1 MSEASR
7 HATNHRVLI
16 IDDNEAIHD
25 DFRKI
30 LGTTQES
37 SELDDLEAHL
47 FGEPSD
53 NATTESK
60 ITFDLSF
67 ATQGQDG
74 YEMVVR
80 SIEEEKPYALAFV
93 DMRMP
98 PGWDGLETIERLW
111 KVDPKLHI
119 AICTAFA
126 DYSWREIIQRVG
138 HTDQLLIVKKPFDNV
153 EVIQLATSLTEKWAL
168 REVAQLRVDQL
179 ERLVIERTHEISQA
193 RDELIVANRIKSEF
207 LATISHELR
216 TPMNGILGFVDI
228 LAEDPD
234 IGEDNQ
240 ETVEHIQSCATT
252 LMAVI
257 NQLLD
262 LSKLESRS
270 IKLDSSLFD
279 LEMLLF
285 DVGLHTKKRLNE
297 KVKFQLSLDSIP
309 GRISG
314 DPTRLRQILASVLD
328 NAVKFTTEGSIELSL
343 VGQPV
348 ENDTV
353 QLRVTVRDTG
363 PGIPEIEQHVI
374 FDAFRQVD
382 GSSTRSHGGLGVGLS
397 TARRLAGLMNAE
409 LTLEETGKDG
419 STFSLTWQSD
429 MDRNPVSHVNLLKQ
443 SELRDKKL
451 LIIDRSDTSRE
462 LLGRNMGRYF
472 SSVELQPSLTNN
484 LESQLRDKD
493 TRPDIVLVDP
503 DGDNEL
509 LRRLNDLDEGI
520 PFMVVST
527 DASPGVAQKFKN
539 EGASAYLPKPIE
551 RDTLLSVLRVVLSQ
565 SGIEKSFIN
574 QHKARELLLRSKRI
588 LLVSSNAQ
596 GCEALNSRLIQLGV
610 ETQFVAPADAAE
622 HVADGTFD
630 IIAIETALLSAHLG
644 GLFQLTRGQRPS
656 PVFVGVG
663 SAPPILPPEIDAWW
677 ELDPE
682 RHSLLEVLSFPN
694 YQR

>member
-30 LGTTQES
+30 LGAVQEN

-47 FGEPSD
+47 FGTPTD
-53 NATTESK
+53 TAVNDAK

-74 YEMVVR
+74 YDMVVR
-80 SIEEEKPYALAFV
+80 SVEEEKPYALAFV

-111 KVDPKLHI
+111 KVDPKIHI

-216 TPMNGILGFVDI
+216 TPMNGILGFAEI

-234 IGEDNQ
+234 LGLDNV

-270 IKLDSSLFD
+270 IKLDSALFD
-279 LEMLLF
+279 LEMMLF
-285 DVGLHTKKRLNE
+285 DIAEQTKKRINENVSFKLN
-297 KVKFQLSLDSIP
+297 LDSIP

-314 DPTRLRQILASVLD
+314 DPTRIRQILASLLD
-328 NAVKFTTEGSIELSL
+328 NAVKFTVEGAIELSL
-343 VGQPV
+343 VAQPADEGSV
-348 ENDTV
+348 K
-353 QLRVTVRDTG
+353 LRITVRDTG

-397 TARRLAGLMNAE
+397 TAKRLAGLMKAE
-409 LTLEETGKDG
+409 LKLEETSTEG
-419 STFSLTWQSD
+419 STFSLSWESPLDTT
-429 MDRNPVSHVNLLKQ
+429 PVSHVDLVKLNEI
-443 SELRDKKL
+443 SDKRL
-451 LIIDRSDTSRE
+451 VIIDNSETGRE
-462 LLGRNMGRYF
+462 LIARNLSRYF
-472 SSVELQPSLTNN
+472 TTIEAFPAFSDELEEIMRSK
-484 LESQLRDKD
+484 EKC
-493 TRPDIVLVDP
+493 PDLILVDP
-503 DGDNEL
+503 DGDNAVISKLSAQPEL
-509 LRRLNDLDEGI
+509 R
-520 PFMVVST
+520 FMVLSA
-527 DASPGVAQKFKN
+527 DASPGVAQRFK
-539 EGASAYLPKPIE
+539 EAGAAAYLPKPIE
-551 RDTLLSVLRVVLSQ
+551 RETLLSVIRVVLSQ
-565 SGIEKSFIN
+565 EDDDRDFVT
-574 QHKARELLLRSKRI
+574 QHKARELLLRSKRV
-588 LLVSSNAQ
+588 LFVSTKPDNYQ
-596 GCEALNSRLIQLGV
+596 GLSLSLQQVGV
-610 ETQFVAPADAAE
+610 ELNFVEAC
-622 HVADGTFD
+622 
-630 IIAIETALLSAHLG
+630 G
-644 GLFQLTRGQRPS
+644 GRRARS
-656 PVFVGVG
+656 
-663 SAPPILPPEIDAWW
+663 
-677 ELDPE
+677 
-682 RHSLLEVLSFPN
+682 
-694 YQR
+694 

>member
-30 LGTTQES
+30 LGASQES

-53 NATTESK
+53 TFTTDSN
-60 ITFDLSF
+60 ITFELSF
-67 ATQGQDG
+67 ATQGQEG
-74 YEMVVR
+74 YEMVAE
-80 SIEEEKPYALAFV
+80 SIEQERPYALAFV

-216 TPMNGILGFVDI
+216 TPMNGILGFVEI

-234 IGEDNQ
+234 IADDNQ

-270 IKLDSSLFD
+270 IKLDSAQFD

-297 KVKFQLSLDSIP
+297 NVKFNLCLDSLP

-314 DPTRLRQILASVLD
+314 DPTRLRQILASILD
-328 NAVKFTTEGSIELSL
+328 NAVKFTTDGAIELSL
-343 VGQPV
+343 IGQSI
-348 ENDTV
+348 DDRHV

-363 PGIPEIEQHVI
+363 PGIPDVEQHVI

-397 TARRLAGLMNAE
+397 TARRLASLMNAD
-409 LTLEETGKDG
+409 LQLEETSTKG
-419 STFSLTWQSD
+419 STFSLTWQSEI
-429 MDRNPVSHVNLLKQ
+429 DRSPLSHV
-443 SELRDKKL
+443 ELVRESDLRHRKL
-451 LIIDRSDTSRE
+451 VIIDRSDTGRE
-462 LLGRNMGRYF
+462 LLGKNMGRYF
-472 SSVELQPSLTNN
+472 NSVELFSSLTDE
-484 LESQLRDKD
+484 LKRQLNSED

-503 DGDNEL
+503 DGDTSML
-509 LRRLNDLDEGI
+509 SQLNQIKDLA
-520 PFMVVST
+520 FMVVST
-527 DASPGVAQKFKN
+527 DASPGVAQKFRD
-539 EGASAYLPKPIE
+539 EGAKAYLPKPIE
-551 RDTLLSVLRVVLSQ
+551 RDTLVAVLRVVLSERT
-565 SGIEKSFIN
+565 GEASFIN
-574 QHKARELLLRSKRI
+574 QHKARELILRSKRV
-588 LLVSSNAQ
+588 LLISTNPPACGDLS
-596 GCEALNSRLIQLGV
+596 GALSQLGV
-610 ETQFVAPADAAE
+610 DVRVVEPAEAAE
-622 HVADGTFD
+622 YVADSIYD
-630 IIAIETALLSAHLG
+630 IIALETAVLSAHLG
-644 GLFQLTRGQRPS
+644 GLFQLTRGQRPN
-656 PVFVGVG
+656 PIFVGVG
-663 SAPPILPPEIDAWW
+663 AAPPVLPPEVDAWW
-677 ELDPE
+677 DIDPE

>member
-1 MSEASR
+1 MSEASL

-30 LGTTQES
+30 LGAVQEN

-47 FGEPSD
+47 FGTPTD
-53 NATTESK
+53 TAANDAK

-67 ATQGQDG
+67 ATQGQEG
-74 YEMVVR
+74 YDMVVR

-98 PGWDGLETIERLW
+98 PGWDGLETIERIW
-111 KVDPKLHI
+111 KVDPKIHI

-216 TPMNGILGFVDI
+216 TPMNGILGFVEI

-234 IGEDNQ
+234 LGLDNL

-270 IKLDSSLFD
+270 IKLDSALFD
-279 LEMLLF
+279 LEMMLF
-285 DVGLHTKKRLNE
+285 DISEQTKKRINENVSFKLN
-297 KVKFQLSLDSIP
+297 LDSIP

-314 DPTRLRQILASVLD
+314 DPTRIRQILASLLD
-328 NAVKFTTEGSIELSL
+328 NAVKFTVEGVIELSL
-343 VGQPV
+343 VAQPADEDSV
-348 ENDTV
+348 K
-353 QLRVTVRDTG
+353 LRITVRDTG

-397 TARRLAGLMNAE
+397 TAKRLAGLMQAE
-409 LTLEETGKDG
+409 LKLEETSTEG
-419 STFSLTWQSD
+419 STFSLSWQSAVD
-429 MDRNPVSHVNLLKQ
+429 TTPLSHV
-443 SELRDKKL
+443 ELVQLNEISNTRL
-451 LIIDRSDTSRE
+451 VIIDNSETGRE
-462 LLGRNMGRYF
+462 LVARNLSRYF
-472 SSVELQPSLTNN
+472 KRIEAFPAFSDELSQVLNSSE
-484 LESQLRDKD
+484 KC
-493 TRPDIVLVDP
+493 PDLILVDP
-503 DGDNEL
+503 DGDSTVISKL
-509 LRRLNDLDEGI
+509 SARPDLR
-520 PFMVVST
+520 FMVLSA
-527 DASPGVAQKFKN
+527 DASPGVAQSFK
-539 EGASAYLPKPIE
+539 EAGAAAYLPKPIE
-551 RDTLLSVLRVVLSQ
+551 RDTLLSVIRVVLSQ
-565 SGIEKSFIN
+565 KDDKRDFVT
-574 QHKARELLLRSKRI
+574 QHKARELLLRSKRV
-588 LLVSSNAQ
+588 LFVSTKPDNYQ
-596 GCEALNSRLIQLGV
+596 GLSLSLQQIGV
-610 ETQFVAPADAAE
+610 ELNFVEPAAAAE
-622 HVADGTFD
+622 QVADGNYD
-630 IIAIETALLSAHLG
+630 IIAIETAILGAHLG

-656 PVFVGVG
+656 PLFVGVG
-663 SAPPILPPEIDAWW
+663 SAPPVLPPEMDAWW
-677 ELDPE
+677 DIDPD
-682 RHSLLEVLSFPN
+682 RHVILEVLSFPS

>member
-7 HATNHRVLI
+7 HATNHRVLV

-30 LGTTQES
+30 LGATQQS

-47 FGEPSD
+47 FGASSGTA
-53 NATTESK
+53 ATEAK

-80 SIEEEKPYALAFV
+80 SIEEENPYALAFV

-216 TPMNGILGFVDI
+216 TPMNGILGFIEI
-228 LAEDPD
+228 LAEDPG
-234 IGEDNQ
+234 INEDNL
-240 ETVEHIQSCATT
+240 ETVEHIQSCATN

-285 DVGLHTKKRLNE
+285 DVGLQTKKRLNDD
-297 KVKFQLSLDSIP
+297 VSFNLSLDSIP

-328 NAVKFTTEGSIELSL
+328 NAVKFTTKGSIELSL
-343 VGQPV
+343 VCQCKDA
-348 ENDTV
+348 ETV
-353 QLRVTVRDTG
+353 QMRITIRDTG

-397 TARRLAGLMNAE
+397 TARRLADLMNAE
-409 LTLEETGKDG
+409 LSLEETSSEG
-419 STFSLTWQSD
+419 STFSLTWSSAIDQT
-429 MDRNPVSHVNLLKQ
+429 PLEHVELLPESSLK
-443 SELRDKKL
+443 EMKL

-462 LLGRNMGRYF
+462 LLARNMGRYF
-472 SSVELQPSLTNN
+472 QTIEVSAGLTEDVEALFTDPS
-484 LESQLRDKD
+484 RC
-493 TRPDIVLVDP
+493 PDVVVVDP
-503 DGDNEL
+503 DGSDDTL
-509 LRRLNDLDEGI
+509 DRLRNLNHVRSV
-520 PFMVVST
+520 VVSA
-527 DASPGVAQKFKN
+527 DASPGVAQNFRN
-539 EGASAYLPKPIE
+539 QGACAYLPKPIE
-551 RDTLLSVLRVVLSQ
+551 RETLVSVLRVVLSQ
-565 SGIEKSFIN
+565 SSETSEFTN
-574 QHKARELLLRSKRI
+574 QHKARELILRSKRV
-588 LLVSSNAQ
+588 LLVSN
-596 GCEALNSRLIQLGV
+596 NSTACSQLADSLARLGV
-610 ETQFVAPADAAE
+610 KVVLVQAVEAAE
-622 HVADGTFD
+622 YVAEGTFD
-630 IIAIETALLSAHLG
+630 LIAIETTILNAHLG
-644 GLFQLTRGQRPS
+644 GLFQLTRHQKPK
-656 PVFVGVG
+656 PIFVGIG
-663 SAPPILPPEIDAWW
+663 AAPPVLPPEVDAWW
-677 ELDPE
+677 DMDPE

>member
-30 LGTTQES
+30 LGASQES

-53 NATTESK
+53 TSTTDSK
-60 ITFDLSF
+60 ITFELSF

-74 YEMVVR
+74 YEMVTK
-80 SIEEEKPYALAFV
+80 SIEEERPYALAFV

-216 TPMNGILGFVDI
+216 TPMNGILGFVEI

-234 IGEDNQ
+234 IGEENQ
-240 ETVEHIQSCATT
+240 ETVDHIQSCATT

-270 IKLDSSLFD
+270 IKLDSAKFD

-297 KVKFQLSLDSIP
+297 NVTFKLCLDSLP

-343 VGQPV
+343 VGQSID
-348 ENDTV
+348 DTHV
-353 QLRVTVRDTG
+353 QLRITVRDTG
-363 PGIPEIEQHVI
+363 PGIPDVEQHVI

-397 TARRLAGLMNAE
+397 TARRLASLMNAE
-409 LTLEETGKDG
+409 LRLDETSSEG
-419 STFSLTWQSD
+419 STFSITWQSEID
-429 MDRNPVSHVNLLKQ
+429 QSPLSHVELLRE
-443 SELRDKKL
+443 SDLRHKSL
-451 LIIDRSDTSRE
+451 VIVDRSDTGRE
-462 LLGRNMGRYF
+462 LLGKNMGRYF
-472 SSVELQPSLTNN
+472 KSVQLFSSLTDT
-484 LESQLRDKD
+484 LKEILAHED
-493 TRPDIVLVDP
+493 TRPDMVLVDP
-503 DGDNEL
+503 DGDNTML
-509 LRRLNDLDEGI
+509 SQLNEVEGLT
-520 PFMVVST
+520 FVVVST
-527 DASPGVAQKFKN
+527 DASPGVAQRFRE
-539 EGASAYLPKPIE
+539 EGARAYLPKPIE
-551 RDTLLSVLRVVLSQ
+551 RDTLLSVLSVVLSE
-565 SGIEKSFIN
+565 SVDDIGFVN
-574 QHKARELLLRSKRI
+574 QHKARELILRSKRV
-588 LLVSSNAQ
+588 LLISTNHRACE
-596 GCEALNSRLIQLGV
+596 GLHEALSQLGV
-610 ETQFVAPADAAE
+610 EVRIAEPAEAAE
-622 HVADGTFD
+622 YVAEGTYD
-630 IIAIETALLSAHLG
+630 IIALETAVLSAHLG
-644 GLFQLTRGQRPS
+644 GLFQLTRGQRPN
-656 PVFVGVG
+656 PIFVGVG
-663 SAPPILPPEIDAWW
+663 AAPPVLPPEVDAWW
-677 ELDPE
+677 RLDPE
-682 RHSLLEVLSFPN
+682 RHALLEVLSFPN

>member
-30 LGTTQES
+30 LGASQES

-47 FGEPSD
+47 FGEPNDTS
-53 NATTESK
+53 TTDSK
-60 ITFDLSF
+60 ITFELSF
-67 ATQGQDG
+67 ATQGQEG
-74 YEMVVR
+74 YEMVVE
-80 SIEEEKPYALAFV
+80 SIEHERPYALAFV

-216 TPMNGILGFVDI
+216 TPMNGILGFVEI

-234 IGEDNQ
+234 IGDDNQ

-270 IKLDSSLFD
+270 IKLDSAQFD

-285 DVGLHTKKRLNE
+285 DVGLHTRKRLNE
-297 KVKFQLSLDSIP
+297 NVEFKLNLDSLP

-328 NAVKFTTEGSIELSL
+328 NAVKFTANGSIELSL
-343 VGQPV
+343 VAQPT
-348 ENDTV
+348 DDGLV
-353 QLRVTVRDTG
+353 QLRITVRDTG
-363 PGIPEIEQHVI
+363 PGIPEVERHVI

-397 TARRLAGLMNAE
+397 TARRLASLMSAE
-409 LTLEETGKDG
+409 LRLEETSQEG
-419 STFSLTWQSD
+419 STFSLTWQSEID
-429 MDRNPVSHVNLLKQ
+429 PSALSHVELLRE
-443 SELRDKKL
+443 SELRQKNL
-451 LIIDRSDTSRE
+451 VIIDRSDTGRE
-462 LLGRNMGRYF
+462 LLGKNMGRYF
-472 SSVELQPSLTNN
+472 NSVQLFSSLTNELKLS
-484 LESQLRDKD
+484 LEEQE

-503 DGDNEL
+503 DGDTTMLSEL
-509 LRRLNDLDEGI
+509 NAIAGI
-520 PFMVVST
+520 RFMVVST
-527 DASPGVAQKFKN
+527 DASPGVAQRFKL
-539 EGASAYLPKPIE
+539 EGAKAYLPKPIE
-551 RDTLLSVLRVVLSQ
+551 RDTLLSVLRVVLS
-565 SGIEKSFIN
+565 ENVDEADFVN
-574 QHKARELLLRSKRI
+574 QHKARELILRSKRV
-588 LLVSSNAQ
+588 LLVSTHHKACDRLQ
-596 GCEALNSRLIQLGV
+596 EALSQLGV
-610 ETQFVAPADAAE
+610 NVRVVEPAEAAE
-622 HVADGTFD
+622 HVADGTYD
-630 IIAIETALLSAHLG
+630 IIALETAVLSAHLG
-644 GLFQLTRGQRPS
+644 GLFQLTRGQRPN
-656 PVFVGVG
+656 PIFVGVG
-663 SAPPILPPEIDAWW
+663 SAPPVLPPEVDAWW
-677 ELDPE
+677 QLDPE

>member
-30 LGTTQES
+30 LGATHES

-53 NATTESK
+53 TAATESK

-74 YEMVVR
+74 YDMVVR

-153 EVIQLATSLTEKWAL
+153 EVIQLATSLTEKWSL

-216 TPMNGILGFVDI
+216 TPMNGILGFVEI

-285 DVGLHTKKRLNE
+285 DVGLHTKKRLNDN
-297 KVKFQLSLDSIP
+297 VKFHLSLDSIP
-309 GRISG
+309 GRVSG

-328 NAVKFTTEGSIELSL
+328 NAVKFTTQGSIELSL
-343 VGQPV
+343 VGQV
-348 ENDTV
+348 VGDNSV
-353 QLRVTVRDTG
+353 KLRVTVRDTG

-397 TARRLAGLMNAE
+397 TARRLAGLMQAE
-409 LTLEETGKDG
+409 LALEETSKDG
-419 STFSLTWQSD
+419 STFSLTWQSEI
-429 MDRNPVSHVNLLKQ
+429 DRNPVSHVDLLKQ
-443 SELRDKKL
+443 SDLRDNKL
-451 LIIDRSDTSRE
+451 VIIDRSDTSRE

-472 SSVELQPSLTNN
+472 SSVELHASLTT
-484 LESQLRDKD
+484 QLVDELNSEG

-503 DGDNEL
+503 DGDNDVL
-509 LRRLNDLDEGI
+509 TQLNQIEGL
-520 PFMVVST
+520 PFMVVSA
-527 DASPGVAQKFKN
+527 DASPGVAQRFRN
-539 EGASAYLPKPIE
+539 HGASAYLPKPIE

-565 SGIEKSFIN
+565 KGSEKSFIN
-574 QHKARELLLRSKRI
+574 QHKARELLLRSKRV
-588 LLVSSNAQ
+588 LLVSTNPQNFDTLSS
-596 GCEALNSRLIQLGV
+596 LLIQLGV
-610 ETQFVAPADAAE
+610 ETTFVEPADAAE
-622 HVADGTFD
+622 HVADGSFD
-630 IIAIETALLSAHLG
+630 IIAIETAILSAHLG

-677 ELDPE
+677 EFDPE